1 MWGAIG
7 GDLENEAK
15 QATFMSSAPDPDYQP
30 TLFAA
35 PSIPLAGQLRPLIL
49 GWEVS
54 EVALEVQTGEKGNNL
69 PDISL
74 LFVCLKPK

>member
-1 MWGAIG
+1 MSR
-7 GDLENEAK
+7 NK
-15 QATFMSSAPDPDYQP
+15 QLLCRRPHPDPDYQP

-35 PSIPLAGQLRPLIL
+35 PSIPLADQLRPLIL